1 MSKER
6 IAMLVRTAVLFVAL
20 LNQLLLVFGYS
31 ILPVSE
37 QEFEALFS
45 ALLGSFAD
53 PSVLRTIDCR
63 SASHWTASSSVRQPA
78 R

>member
-6 IAMLVRTAVLFVAL
+6 IAMLAKTAVLFIAL

-37 QEFEALFS
+37 AELEQLFS
-45 ALLGSFAD
+45 PLL
-53 PSVLRTIDCR
+53 T
-63 SASHWTASSSVRQPA
+63 TASALWVWWGNHVNV
-78 R
+78 

>member
-45 ALLGSFAD
+45 ALLTVG
-53 PSVLRTIDCR
+53 
-63 SASHWTASSSVRQPA
+63 ASLWTWINTQHDL
-78 R
+78 